1 MVQPTILL
9 IESFKNETPKV
20 MTEKHQLL
28 TDQEFEQQFENCTL
42 PPVLVTYEAH
52 LRLAYIHVKKYGIKK
67 AAVTLYKQLTTFNI
81 KFGHVLIVSKNNIK
95 AFVKLIYDFIKK
107 ATTTSF
113 RGLLLEFPDFKT
125 HFYALL
131 VQPKQLEIVS
141 ETGQTQNELA
151 GFSVL

>member
-1 MVQPTILL
+1 
-9 IESFKNETPKV
+9 

-28 TDQEFEQQFENCTL
+28 TDQQFEQQFENCTL

-52 LRLAYIHVKKYGIKK
+52 LRLAYIHVKKHGIKK
-67 AAVTLYKQLTTFNI
+67 AAITLYKQLTHFNTN
-81 KFGHVLIVSKNNIK
+81 FGHILILSKATIK

-113 RGLLLEFPDFKT
+113 SELLLEFPDLKT
-125 HFYALL
+125 KFSALI
-131 VQPKQLEIVS
+131 VEYKQVESAVKIEQS
-141 ETGQTQNELA
+141 QNELV

>member
-1 MVQPTILL
+1 
-9 IESFKNETPKV
+9 

-28 TDQEFEQQFENCTL
+28 TDKQFEKQFENCTL

-67 AAVTLYKQLTTFNI
+67 AAVTLYKQLTAFNT
-81 KFGHVLIVSKNNIK
+81 KFGHVLILSKANIK

-113 RGLLLEFPDFKT
+113 RGLLLEFPDLKT
-125 HFYALL
+125 HLSALL
-131 VQPKQLEIVS
+131 IQPTPTETPAEIKQA
-141 ETGQTQNELA
+141 QNELA